1 MKRVCV
7 FCGASAGRNG
17 RYAEVARSFG
27 RTLARRGIGLV
38 YGGGGVGLMGVVA
51 DAALEAGGEVVG
63 VIPRALQLRE
73 LAHPRLTELRVVR
86 SMHERKALMAELSEG
101 FVALPG
107 GMGTLE
113 ELFEVLT
120 WAQLGLHERPCGLLD
135 VDGYFRPLIAFLDHA
150 AAEGFVRGEHRRIL
164 HVAEDPDALLDQF
177 LAYRP
182 PAVERWVDRESS

>member
-1 MKRVCV
+1 MKRICV
-7 FCGASAGRNG
+7 FCGASAGTNG
-17 RYAEVARSFG
+17 RYAELARRLG

-38 YGGGGVGLMGVVA
+38 YGGGGVGLMGVLA

-73 LAHPRLTELRVVR
+73 LAHAGLTELRVVR
-86 SMHERKALMAELSEG
+86 SMHERKAMMADLSEG

-120 WAQLGLHERPCGLLD
+120 WAQLGLHARPCGLLD
-135 VDGYFRPLIAFLDHA
+135 VDGYFRPLTAFLDHA
-150 AAEGFVRGEHRRIL
+150 VLEGFVRPEHRRIL
-164 HVAEDPDALLDQF
+164 HVDEDPDALLDRF
-177 LAYRP
+177 LAYQP
-182 PAVERWVDRESS
+182 PAVQRWVDRASS

>member
-1 MKRVCV
+1 MPRPNSRPRAPSPALLPRADLAYPPGPMKRVCV
-7 FCGASAGRNG
+7 FCGASAGRSG

-27 RTLARRGIGLV
+27 RALARRGSGLV

-51 DAALEAGGEVVG
+51 DAALEAGGEVIG

-107 GMGTLE
+107 
-113 ELFEVLT
+113 
-120 WAQLGLHERPCGLLD
+120 
-135 VDGYFRPLIAFLDHA
+135 
-150 AAEGFVRGEHRRIL
+150 
-164 HVAEDPDALLDQF
+164 
-177 LAYRP
+177 
-182 PAVERWVDRESS
+182 